1 MEGKDNKI
9 LTGVVIYQQVNT
21 GSKSEVEVPMLY
33 LGKGHALRRIYLID
47 DNPFESGGI
56 SKFDGMKV
64 AVVVRSERNDV
75 IEIESIKAV

>member
-1 MEGKDNKI
+1 MEGENNNI

-33 LGKGHALRRIYLID
+33 LGKGHSLRQIYLVD
-47 DNPFESGGI
+47 DNPFENGTI

-64 AVVVRSERNDV
+64 EVVVRAERNGV
-75 IEIESIKAV
+75 LEIESIKAV